1 MNRLYIRIAEQ
12 LEKVQK
18 YNPDLYAKWY
28 SELYTNPNKS
38 EMWTEEKL
46 YEIET
51 YLHHL
56 P

>member
-28 SELYTNPNKS
+28 SELYTNSNKS
-38 EMWTEEKL
+38 KMWTEEKL
-46 YEIET
+46 YEIEQ